1 MFFQA
6 EEWEKRFNPQRLL
19 PDGKRNDEDDT
30 EEPEPADNVAVV
42 GTRNRPK
49 REE

>member
-1 MFFQA
+1 MTTFFYQMPA
-6 EEWEKRFNPQRLL
+6 FFRE
-19 PDGKRNDEDDT
+19 RNDEDDT